1 MRQQTAPNFLSI
13 ASIIASMTLM
23 ALGNGIMFAYVPFAL
38 SQAGEPMWVAG
49 SAVTLIAG
57 GGVIGCLIA
66 GPLIARVG
74 HARMFTAFSAIII
87 LSAAIVALGT
97 IPWAWLASRFLYGI
111 AMNGNFIITQ
121 SWLNHSSDNSWRGR
135 AMSVFYLG
143 YVLGLGTG
151 AFIFGQL
158 PAAGNIAPLATIM
171 FACIGILPIALTR
184 LATPPP
190 PQGVTIAL
198 VRTWRTSPVGL
209 VGIMASGGLS
219 MLVQG
224 FTPIYA
230 AQKGLSQ
237 GDVSL
242 LLFLMQL
249 GMLGVQVPL
258 GALSDRIDRR
268 LVLIGA
274 CVIIAAMALA
284 AAQVTFANILV
295 AALIFAIWS
304 GATESV
310 YSISNAHANDR
321 ARPEDYV
328 PLASTMLVAWSAA
341 AFVVPGVVT
350 ALTPT
355 LGPSAFMYIIAGL
368 ALVFAAFVIVRLGRR
383 DSVPEA
389 QTENFE
395 VRSAQI
401 PNVENLLPENDS
413 TEVDLSLPG

>member
-1 MRQQTAPNFLSI
+1 MMETQTAPTFLSI
-13 ASIIASMTLM
+13 TSIIASMTLM

-38 SQAGEPMWVAG
+38 TQAGEPAWVAG
-49 SAVTLIAG
+49 TAVTLIAG

-74 HARMFTAFSAIII
+74 HARMFSVFSAIII
-87 LSAAIVALGT
+87 LSAAIVALGV

-111 AMNGNFIITQ
+111 AMNGNFIVTQ
-121 SWLNHSSDNSWRGR
+121 SWLNHSSANSWRGR
-135 AMSVFYLG
+135 AMSIFYLG

-151 AFIFGQL
+151 AFIFGQI
-158 PAAGNIAPLATIM
+158 PAAGNMAPIATIM
-171 FACIGILPIALTR
+171 FACIGILPIALTK

-190 PQGVTIAL
+190 PEGVTIAL
-198 VRTWRTSPVGL
+198 ARTWKTSPVGF

-230 AQKGLSQ
+230 AQRGLSQ
-237 GDVSL
+237 GDISL
-242 LLFLMQL
+242 LIFLMQL

-258 GALSDRIDRR
+258 GALSDKIDRR
-268 LVLIGA
+268 LVLLIA
-274 CVIIAAMALA
+274 CGLIATMALLA
-284 AAQVTFANILV
+284 TQVTFASILM

-310 YSISNAHANDR
+310 YSIANAHANDR
-321 ARPEDYV
+321 AKPEDYV

-350 ALTPT
+350 VITPS
-355 LGPSAFMYIIAGL
+355 LGPVAFMYVIIAL
-368 ALVFAAFVIVRLGRR
+368 ALAYGMFVMVRLTRR
-383 DSVPEA
+383 DAVPDEH
-389 QTENFE
+389 TEQFE
-395 VRSAQI
+395 IRSAQI
-401 PNVENLLPENDS
+401 PNAETLMPNE
-413 TEVDLSLPG
+413 EKAE